1 MKYNLFPNGRGGFEI
16 CAIGSDG
23 VLGSL
28 VLFISPTLKTLSVLI
43 ATTQG
48 CLLMLCGGGN
58 LS

>member
-28 VLFISPTLKTLSVLI
+28 VLIVSPTLKTLSMLI
-43 ATTQG
+43 ATMQRG
-48 CLLMLCGGGN
+48 LLMLCGGGN
-58 LS
+58 